1 MVVRSTPPTECG
13 GVWACPSQDTGGL
26 DSDDGAAGAGQK
38 GNESGNERVPALGQR
53 RRGAAHGAGGRRR
66 GTGKKETR
74 ATLKEGSKRAV
85 ATHLTRPGVH
95 KWLDGLRDSPNNDQR
110 VAVVRFLDE
119 SLDGACGGEVTA
131 MEAFVG
137 AVARMSDADYHAYN
151 GPGLVRCWVASRG
164 NVVCTCV
171 QRARY
176 ETMLDAKTASVPD
189 TQCYHAPVGLDGS
202 TAVLDCHDGFQ
213 TRAQARGRNHP
224 TAPTG

>member
-1 MVVRSTPPTECG
+1 
-13 GVWACPSQDTGGL
+13 
-26 DSDDGAAGAGQK
+26 
-38 GNESGNERVPALGQR
+38 
-53 RRGAAHGAGGRRR
+53 
-66 GTGKKETR
+66 
-74 ATLKEGSKRAV
+74 
-85 ATHLTRPGVH
+85 
-95 KWLDGLRDSPNNDQR
+95 
-110 VAVVRFLDE
+110 LDE